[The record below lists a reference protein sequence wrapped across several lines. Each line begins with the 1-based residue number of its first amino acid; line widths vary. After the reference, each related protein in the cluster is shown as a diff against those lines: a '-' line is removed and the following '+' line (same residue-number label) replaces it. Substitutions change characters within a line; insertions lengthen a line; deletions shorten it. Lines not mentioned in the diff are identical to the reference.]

1 MSHVA
6 AGSPVPASS
15 SFPVDLLH
23 HSVPRRLRRQTE
35 SAVQQQQ
42 QQSETIHA
50 HHRPTRESGGT
61 THSATLSRRPGT
73 AHGPTRRGT
82 LKMNGN
88 MMNSSESQQPLSPAD
103 PRDTGRAGALT
114 TSAGDASAPVVSFPS
129 SPSASTSQVPPS
141 PRVPQTRFNFEY
153 QYPLRRRAL
162 TSQTG
167 LPSVDASP
175 TSIPDPDPVSA
186 SASAS
191 TPPTPQRTLL
201 HDRSRRSVPG
211 FSFSQPHRRTPA
223 ASASQPPSPGLAL
236 EEDSD
241 SATPLDATGS
251 TVRVLSPNATKR
263 RKQSFNAHQTSP
275 NVKRRMPSSTVSYL
289 QSRAPTDERAHR
301 AVNGNGMENG
311 FDKYGS
317 EDGART
323 PVADDSRLKNEDI
336 FLNIAR
342 SDSTRRESFGRSD
355 FRRSRFR
362 MSGSGLRT
370 PASRANEPTPSPDQL
385 RSNNYATPLHSNN
398 GSPSNP
404 SGPRAY
410 SYSLS
415 EHPLEDHSK
424 PHHSGYVASSRTAI
438 GLPRSRLSNVGI
450 DSSSQYPESNGERR
464 ASFQDPRLFRNSTL
478 STIRSSRQTS
488 TSEATERARI
498 ESDRTR
504 QDGTE
509 STLSTT
515 SPSTVWDELE
525 DLKSR
530 IRKLELTGKLPP
542 SSQEAISSASADRPR
557 TATTTVTTVS
567 SSPNHGRQTSNP
579 SAESETVP
587 PNPVHPLLQ
596 SAMAKAKTLLNKE
609 VYMTLDATV
618 TDAIALSN
626 NLHAHKA
633 SSSGVSGVNGYGTS
647 DRQSRRKAD
656 SVCRSLTELCL
667 ALSDEQLRRQQA
679 ADQAK
684 PQQPNGVAE
693 EETYA
698 PAAPA
703 LPHQQS
709 TTREPEGLARR
720 QSTRLTSRLEARRA
734 SLAQPNASPSGE
746 NSSTVNRSSDST
758 LDAKQPHSPGSST
771 PLDRPLGRLN
781 RLSTS
786 LRVRRVQTEDENPAS
801 APPGRSIS
809 RSVTEIANPAATH
822 RSPRQRISY
831 GYTTSQQPPE
841 IPQDHNARFSAQ
853 SQQSQSQLP
862 QPRTPTAS
870 QSGIPLRRSLMT
882 PTSYTPATPRSN
894 IQAGSRRYGLS
905 AAATFDGTM
914 DDASSSIAP
923 AESASHTRIVAP
935 STKVAGSYTPISQN
949 RLRAN
954 SLGARRF
961 GMRSRPMAAGND
973 AVNLD
978 DSID

>member
-1 MSHVA
+1 
-6 AGSPVPASS
+6 
-15 SFPVDLLH
+15 
-23 HSVPRRLRRQTE
+23 
-35 SAVQQQQ
+35 
-42 QQSETIHA
+42 
-50 HHRPTRESGGT
+50 
-61 THSATLSRRPGT
+61 
-73 AHGPTRRGT
+73 
-82 LKMNGN
+82 MNGS

-114 TSAGDASAPVVSFPS
+114 TSAGDVSAPVVSFPS
-129 SPSASTSQVPPS
+129 SPSTSTSQVPPS

-167 LPSVDASP
+167 PSSVDASP
-175 TSIPDPDPVSA
+175 TSIPNPDPVSAA

-191 TPPTPQRTLL
+191 TTPTPQRTLL
-201 HDRSRRSVPG
+201 YDRSRRSVPG
-211 FSFSQPHRRTPA
+211 FTFSQPHRRTPA
-223 ASASQPPSPGLAL
+223 ASASQPPSPRLAL

-301 AVNGNGMENG
+301 AVNGVESGNG

-355 FRRSRFR
+355 LRRSRFR

-410 SYSLS
+410 SYSVS

-424 PHHSGYVASSRTAI
+424 SHHSGYVASSRTAI

-450 DSSSQYPESNGERR
+450 DSSSQFPESNGERR

-498 ESDRTR
+498 EPDRTR

-579 SAESETVP
+579 SAESDTVTV
-587 PNPVHPLLQ
+587 NPVHPILQ
-596 SAMAKAKTLLNKE
+596 SAMAKSKALLSKE

-626 NLHAHKA
+626 SLHSHKA
-633 SSSGVSGVNGYGTS
+633 PSSGVSGVNGYGMS

-684 PQQPNGVAE
+684 PQQSNGAAE
-693 EETYA
+693 EVTLA
-698 PAAPA
+698 PP
-703 LPHQQS
+703 LPHLQG

-758 LDAKQPHSPGSST
+758 LDAKQPQSPGSSAP

-786 LRVRRVQTEDENPAS
+786 LRVRRVQTEDETPAI
-801 APPGRSIS
+801 APPVRSIS
-809 RSVTEIANPAATH
+809 RSMTNPAATH

-841 IPQDHNARFSAQ
+841 IPQDHNARFSSQ
-853 SQQSQSQLP
+853 SEQPQSQSQLP
-862 QPRTPTAS
+862 QPRTPTVS

-905 AAATFDGTM
+905 AAATFDGTT

-935 STKVAGSYTPISQN
+935 SSKLAGSYTPISQN

-954 SLGARRF
+954 SLGTRRF